1 MKLHHLLSL
10 LPLLAA
16 QTALAGPIS
25 VQQAWARATPPGAS
39 NGAVYLTIRNSGAA
53 DTLIGASNH
62 AAAEKVEIHTH
73 HNDNGVMRMRQV
85 PQVAIPAKA
94 KVTFQPHANHVM
106 LIGLK
111 QPLALGDKL
120 SLSLR
125 FKKAGEVK
133 TEVTVGTIDAE
144 GPTAKA
150 ATGHGHMGHH

>member
-1 MKLHHLLSL
+1 MKLRYLLSL

-53 DTLIGASNH
+53 DTLIGASSH

-73 HNDNGVMRMRQV
+73 QNDNGVMRMRQV

-94 KVTFQPHANHVM
+94 MVTFQPHANHVM
-106 LIGLK
+106 LLGLK
-111 QPLALGDKL
+111 QPLGLGDKL
-120 SLSLR
+120 PLSLH

-144 GPTAKA
+144 GPAAKA
-150 ATGHGHMGHH
+150 AAGHEHMGHH